1 MGCGWFFNL
10 MRVKGRRPHQGRER
24 PPQKK
29 KEGGKMLTRESLEKA
44 AKVMNRG
51 QRVTIHEANGV
62 QVQLVKLDDGDGINS
77 LRLSVTNGMTKPL
90 VLTSGRFYML
100 KALFSDP
107 KVVEA
112 TERVLEILD
121 GGAKDSGKPLD
132 LDLRLL

>member
-1 MGCGWFFNL
+1 
-10 MRVKGRRPHQGRER
+10 
-24 PPQKK
+24 
-29 KEGGKMLTRESLEKA
+29 MLTRESLEKA